1 MTASLS
7 NPLPTPPRETSLR
20 LASYGQQGLW
30 LLQQMNPG
38 NIGYNLPL
46 GIHLTGALNETA
58 LEESLQEILNR
69 HHVLRTRFITLNG
82 ELFQEVL
89 PHLDLQLRKLDLS
102 HMPEVQREEEVAR
115 EARSQAQG
123 SFDLEHGPL
132 FRAAL
137 LRLVQQEYVLL
148 ITVHH
153 AVSDGW
159 STGVLLAELVA
170 LYSAFSR
177 MQPSPLP
184 ALSLQYADFA
194 ESQRQYLTSEILQEQ
209 LSFWRTQLNNLPPPL
224 ELPADRPEPLT
235 RTYQGNSYRFLIGPD
250 LTTKLRSHA
259 RENKASMF
267 MVLLAAWQV
276 LLYRYSSQSD
286 ILIGT
291 ASANRNRLQLERL
304 IGLFVNTLVL
314 RFDLSG
320 DPDFSEVLRRT
331 REVSLAAQEHS
342 DLPFEKLVSELAPS
356 RKSSDKPFFKVMFNW
371 LNLPVAKVEL
381 AGLKWEHLEQAI
393 TVNRFDLM
401 LTIFEGKDELPGL
414 FEYSADLFDVPTMAR
429 FADHFKTLLVNIAVN
444 PNQKISDLGYM
455 TREELRQVFAYSGA
469 TTEYPRESSVC
480 QLFEE
485 QAQRTPGAPALV
497 FEDQELTYAQLNSKA
512 NQLARH
518 LQNHGAQIE
527 DRIAI
532 YMERSA
538 EAIIALLAVL
548 KSGGAYVAID
558 PAYPPDR
565 IAFILNATNARL
577 IITQENLATNLPPEA
592 DVTTICIGHDWQV
605 IERESS
611 SDLTLP
617 ISAENLAYI
626 AYTSGSTGR
635 PKGAAI
641 IHRAIVRLVHGSSY
655 ARLGPQESIVQFA
668 PIAFDASTFEIWGC
682 LLNGG
687 RLVVA
692 PGGVEHLGTVL
703 RQNGITTAWL
713 TAGLFHWMVENQLSD
728 LCAVPQLL
736 AGGDVLSPLHVMKFL
751 ADASEQAVLI
761 NGYGPTENT
770 TFTCCHPVK
779 KADRFAAPVP
789 VGPPIANTRV
799 YVLDPQMNPVPVGVQ
814 GELFIGGDGLAR
826 CYWEAADLT
835 AEKFLPDPYS
845 ARPGERLYRSGDRM
859 RWLPNGILE
868 FLGRTDNQIKIRGY
882 RVELGEIESVLNSH
896 PKILEAVV
904 LAAEQASGEKSVVAY
919 FSIRLPNE
927 VTGEELRQHLRTKLP
942 EYMVP
947 STFVPVVEFPL
958 TITGKIDR
966 KALAALPVNE
976 LQRTVSTPPR
986 TTTEMVIAQ
995 IWSDVLGRK
1004 NICVEDDF
1012 FELGGHSLLATQIT
1026 LRLGDAFQIEDFP
1039 LSQLFDSPTVAGLA
1053 AALGKRYDPE
1063 TLEAISRTILEIQNL
1078 NPEDI

>member
-1 MTASLS
+1 MKASFS
-7 NPLPTPPRETSLR
+7 NPASSTGAR
-20 LASYGQQGLW
+20 LALPSYAQQGLW
-30 LLQQMNPG
+30 LLHQIDPR

-46 GIHLTGALNETA
+46 GIRLTGAFNETA
-58 LEESLQEILNR
+58 LEESLQEILKR
-69 HHVLRTRFITLNG
+69 HEVLRTRFITVNE
-82 ELFQEVL
+82 ELFQEIL
-89 PHLDLQLRKLDLS
+89 SHLDLQLRKLDLR
-102 HMPEVQREEEVAR
+102 HMPEVQREEEVER
-115 EARSQAQG
+115 ETQAQAQG

-137 LRLVQQEYVLL
+137 LRLAPQEYVLL
-148 ITVHH
+148 ITIHH

-184 ALSLQYADFA
+184 ALPLQYADFA
-194 ESQRQYLTSEILQEQ
+194 ESQRQYLTSEVLQGQ
-209 LSFWRTQLNNLPPPL
+209 LDFWRTQLKNLPPPL

-235 RTYQGNSYRFLIGPD
+235 RTSQGGSYRFLIGAD
-250 LTTKLRSHA
+250 LTAKLRNRA

-267 MVLLAAWQV
+267 MALLAAWQI
-276 LLYRYSSQSD
+276 LLHRYSNQSD

-291 ASANRNRLQLERL
+291 AAANRNRLQLEKL
-304 IGLFVNTLVL
+304 IGFFVNTLVL

-320 DPDFSEVLRRT
+320 DPGFSEILQRA

-371 LNLPVAKVEL
+371 LNLPVSKLEL
-381 AGLKWEHLEQAI
+381 AGLKWEAIEQTI

-401 LTIFEGKDELPGL
+401 LTVFEGKDDLPGL
-414 FEYSADLFDVPTMAR
+414 LEYSTDLFDAHTIAR
-429 FADHFKTLLVNIAVN
+429 FAGHFKTLLANIAAN
-444 PNQKISDLGYM
+444 PDQKISQLGYM
-455 TREELRQVFAYSGA
+455 TREELQQVFAYSGA
-469 TTEYPRESSVC
+469 TTEYPGESSVC

-497 FEDQELTYAQLNSKA
+497 FGDQEFTYAQLNGKA
-512 NQLARH
+512 NQLARY
-518 LQNHGAQIE
+518 LQNHGAHIE
-527 DRIAI
+527 DRVAV

-538 EAIIALLAVL
+538 EAIIALLAIL

-558 PAYPPDR
+558 PAYPVDR
-565 IAFILNATNARL
+565 IAFILNATYARL
-577 IITQENLATNLPPEA
+577 IITQENLAAKIPAEA
-592 DVTTICIGHDWQV
+592 TVTTICIGRDWQV
-605 IERESS
+605 IEGANS
-611 SDLTLP
+611 SDLKLP
-617 ISAENLAYI
+617 ISADNLAYI
-626 AYTSGSTGR
+626 AYTSGSTGV

-641 IHRAIVRLVHGSSY
+641 LHRAIVRLVRGSSY
-655 ARLGPQESIVQFA
+655 ARLGPQENIVQFA

-692 PGGVEHLGTVL
+692 PGGVEHLGSVL

-713 TAGLFHWMVENQLSD
+713 TAGLFHWMVEHQLND

-736 AGGDVLSPLHVMKFL
+736 AGGDVLSPNHVMKFL
-751 ADASEQAVLI
+751 TAAGEQAVLI

-770 TFTCCHPVK
+770 TFTCCHPVR
-779 KADRFAAPVP
+779 KADQFAASVP

-799 YVLDPQMNPVPVGVQ
+799 YVLDPQMNPVPVGVP

-835 AEKFLPDPYS
+835 AEKFVPDPYS
-845 ARPGERLYRSGDRM
+845 ARPGERLYHSGDRM

-868 FLGRTDNQIKIRGY
+868 FLGRMDNQIKIRGY

-896 PKILEAVV
+896 PKIHESVV
-904 LAAEQASGEKSVVAY
+904 LAAGQASGDKSPVAY

-942 EYMVP
+942 EYMIP
-947 STFVPVVEFPL
+947 STFVPIVEFPL
-958 TITGKIDR
+958 TVTGKIDR

-976 LQRTVSTPPR
+976 LQKTISTPPR

-1004 NICVEDDF
+1004 NIGVEDDF

-1039 LSQLFDSPTVAGLA
+1039 LSQLFESPTVAGLA

-1063 TLEAISRTILEIQNL
+1063 TLEAISQTILEIQDL
-1078 NPEDI
+1078 HSEDI

>member
-1 MTASLS
+1 MD
-7 NPLPTPPRETSLR
+7 
-20 LASYGQQGLW
+20 
-30 LLQQMNPG
+30 PG
-38 NIGYNLPL
+38 NIGYNLPVAIRL
-46 GIHLTGALNETA
+46 KGTLDEAA
-58 LEESLQEILNR
+58 LEKSLQEILNR
-69 HHVLRTRFITLNG
+69 HDVLRTRFVTLNE

-102 HMPEVQREEEVAR
+102 HMPEVKREEEVEKEAR
-115 EARSQAQG
+115 EEAEG
-123 SFDLEHGPL
+123 GFDLERGPL
-132 FRAAL
+132 FRVAL
-137 LRLVQQEYVLL
+137 LRLSQQEHALL
-148 ITVHH
+148 ITMHH

-159 STGVLLAELVA
+159 STGVLLAELIA

-177 MQPSPLP
+177 LQPSPLP
-184 ALSLQYADFA
+184 ALPLQYADFA
-194 ESQRQYLTSEILQEQ
+194 ESQRQSLTSEILQEQ
-209 LSFWRTQLNNLPPPL
+209 LNFWRTQLKNLPPPL
-224 ELPADRPEPLT
+224 ELPTDRPEPLT
-235 RTYQGNSYRFLIGPD
+235 RTYRGNSHRFLIGPD
-250 LTTKLRSHA
+250 VTAKLRSRA

-267 MVLLAAWQV
+267 MVLLTAWQI

-291 ASANRNRLQLERL
+291 AAANRNRLQLEKL

-342 DLPFEKLVSELAPS
+342 ALPFEKLVAELAPS

-381 AGLKWEHLEQAI
+381 AGLQWEHLEQTI

-414 FEYSADLFDVPTMAR
+414 FEYSLDLFDEPTIAR
-429 FADHFKTLLVNIAVN
+429 FADHFKTLLANIAIN
-444 PNQKISDLGYM
+444 PNQKISELGYM
-455 TREELRQVFAYSGA
+455 TGEELRHVFEYSGA
-469 TTEYPRESSVC
+469 TTEYPRDSSVC
-480 QLFEE
+480 QLIEE
-485 QAQRTPGAPALV
+485 QAQRTPGAVALV
-497 FEDQELTYAQLNSKA
+497 FEDQELTYAQLNGKA
-512 NQLARH
+512 NQLAHR
-518 LQNHGAQIE
+518 LQNHGVQIE
-527 DRIAI
+527 DRVAI

-538 EAIIALLAVL
+538 EAIIALLAIL

-577 IITQENLATNLPPEA
+577 VITQENLTTHLPPEA
-592 DVTTICIGHDWQV
+592 AATTVCIDRDWPV
-605 IERESS
+605 IERASS
-611 SDLTLP
+611 SDLKLP
-617 ISAENLAYI
+617 ISADNLAYI
-626 AYTSGSTGR
+626 AYTSGSTGM

-641 IHRAIVRLVHGSSY
+641 VHRAIVRLVRGSSY

-692 PGGVEHLGTVL
+692 PGGVTGVEHLGAVL
-703 RQNGITTAWL
+703 RQNRITTAWL
-713 TAGLFHWMVENQLSD
+713 TAGLFHWMVDHQLSD
-728 LCAVPQLL
+728 LCAVPQLM
-736 AGGDVLSPLHVMKFL
+736 AGGDVLSPTHVMKFL
-751 ADASEQAVLI
+751 AEAGDQAVLI

-779 KADRFAAPVP
+779 KADRFTASVP

-799 YVLDPQMNPVPVGVQ
+799 YVLDPQMNPVPVGVP

-835 AEKFLPDPYS
+835 AEKFVPDPYS
-845 ARPGERLYRSGDRM
+845 ARAGERLYRSGDRM

-868 FLGRTDNQIKIRGY
+868 FLGRMDNQIKIRGY
-882 RVELGEIESVLNSH
+882 RVELGEIESVLNSY
-896 PKILEAVV
+896 PKIREAVV
-904 LAAEQASGEKSVVAY
+904 LAAEESSGDKSLVAY
-919 FSIRLPNE
+919 FSIRPPNE
-927 VTGEELRQHLRTKLP
+927 VTSEELRQHLRTKLP

-947 STFVPVVEFPL
+947 PTLVLVTEFPM
-958 TITGKIDR
+958 TVVGKVDR
-966 KALAALPVNE
+966 KALAALGVDE

-1004 NICVEDDF
+1004 TIGIEDDF
-1012 FELGGHSLLATQIT
+1012 FELGGHSLLAAQIT
-1026 LRLGDAFQIEDFP
+1026 LRIGDAFQIDDFP
-1039 LSQLFDSPTVAGLA
+1039 LSQLFESPTVAGLA
-1053 AALGKRYDPE
+1053 VALGKRYDPE
-1063 TLEAISRTILEIQNL
+1063 TLEAISQTILEIQNL
-1078 NPEDI
+1078 NPEQI